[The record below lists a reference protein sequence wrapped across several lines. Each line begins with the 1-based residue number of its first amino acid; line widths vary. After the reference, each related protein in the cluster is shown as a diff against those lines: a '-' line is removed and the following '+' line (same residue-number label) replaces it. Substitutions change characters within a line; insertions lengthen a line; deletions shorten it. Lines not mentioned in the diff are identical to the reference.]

1 MCFEYDYIQFQIYL
15 FICNKFK
22 GVLLERLKGEN
33 RELCFDF
40 DEEFWEEVIID
51 FVEFVIELFDIMMMS
66 KQVLY
71 GCFFRK

>member
-1 MCFEYDYIQFQIYL
+1 M

-51 FVEFVIELFDIMMMS
+51 FVEFVIELLDIMMMS
-66 KQVLY
+66 K
-71 GCFFRK
+71 